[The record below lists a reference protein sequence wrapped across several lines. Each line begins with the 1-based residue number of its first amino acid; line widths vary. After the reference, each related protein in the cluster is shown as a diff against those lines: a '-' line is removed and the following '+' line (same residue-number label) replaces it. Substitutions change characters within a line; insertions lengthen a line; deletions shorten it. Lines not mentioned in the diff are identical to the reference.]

1 MIRSWEGKRDVVTM
15 ARKRVENCFASAGR
29 IFLSVSGG
37 KDSICLNDIVFDLC
51 RSGRVDKSK
60 LSVEFVDEEAI
71 YPCIERVVKGMRA
84 QWLSIG
90 VEFNWYCVQVRHFN
104 CLNALTN
111 DESFICWDETKE
123 DVWIRRPPKFA
134 VRHDPFLDERHDTYQ
149 EWMKKKTRGAVVMT
163 GVRMNESVQRR
174 GYIASSKSEASVWP
188 IYDWADKDV
197 WRYIMERG
205 LDLPEA
211 YLYMYQCGTSKG
223 RMRISQFF
231 SIDTI
236 GSLVKM
242 CEYYPGLFD
251 KICKR
256 EPNAYLAMLYYDTEM
271 FRRSKKDG
279 QKPVGDDGETDYRE
293 KLRQLMKEKWRFENK
308 ATKMAYK
315 EAKTLIA
322 QFGTIMSDDDYRK
335 LYEMCLAGD
344 PKRRDGRAIWM
355 RLNGKLIAENENG

>member
-1 MIRSWEGKRDVVTM
+1 MIKEWDGKRDVVAM
-15 ARKRVENCFASAGR
+15 ARKRVENCFDTAGR

-37 KDSICLNDIVFDLC
+37 KDSICLNDVVFGLC
-51 RSGRVDKSK
+51 KSGQVDKSK

-90 VEFNWYCVQVRHFN
+90 VPFNWYCVQVKHFN

-111 DESFICWDETKE
+111 DESFICWDETKR
-123 DVWIRRPPKFA
+123 DVWIREKPKFA
-134 VRHDPFLDERHDTYQ
+134 ITSDPFLDERHDTYQ
-149 EWMKKKTRGAVVMT
+149 EWMKKKTKGGVVIT
-163 GVRMNESVQRR
+163 GVRANESVQRR
-174 GYIASSKSEASVWP
+174 GYMASAKDEASVWP
-188 IYDWADKDV
+188 IYDWRDKDV

-211 YLYMYQCGTSKG
+211 YMYMYQCGVSKN

-231 SIDTI
+231 SIDTV

-251 KICKR
+251 RICKR

-271 FRRSKKDG
+271 FRRAKKNDP
-279 QKPVGDDGETDYRE
+279 QPDDAEKADYRQ
-293 KLRQLMKEKWRFENK
+293 KLKKLLSEKWRFQNK
-308 ATKMAYK
+308 ANAIARRECKA
-315 EAKTLIA
+315 LIA
-322 QFGTIMSDDDYRK
+322 QFGTILDNDDYRE

-344 PKRRDGRAIWM
+344 PKRRTGRHCWM
-355 RLNGKLIAENENG
+355 RFKRKLVNENDAG